1 METKLTYKYIGDRDL
16 CDAKILLEAGSAST
30 TGRLVQQAVEKNLK
44 QFIEDNGDTND
55 LPILS
60 THNTVKLYNRVVE
73 LGGLPYNADDRK
85 MMALLR
91 EYYYDINY
99 PGADCRELT
108 REEAA
113 EAVCFADEFIEAIKF
128 KEKE

>member
-1 METKLTYKYIGDRDL
+1 MESKLTYKYIGDRDL
-16 CDAKILLEAGSAST
+16 RDAQVLLELGSASM

-44 QFIEDNGDTND
+44 QFIEDNGDTED

-60 THNTVKLYNRVVE
+60 AHNTVKLYDRVVA
-73 LGGLPYNADDRK
+73 LGGLTRNTDDRK

-91 EYYYDINY
+91 EYYYDTNY
-99 PGADCRELT
+99 PGEDCRELS

-113 EAVCFADEFIEAIKF
+113 EAVAFAADFIRAIRF
-128 KEKE
+128 RR

>member
-16 CDAKILLEAGSAST
+16 ADAKILLESGSASM

-44 QFIEDNGDTND
+44 QYIEDNGTIDD

-60 THNTVKLYNRVVE
+60 AHNTVKLYDRVAA
-73 LGGLPYNADDRK
+73 LGGVINNPADRK

-91 EYYYDINY
+91 EYYYDTNY
-99 PGADCRELT
+99 PGEDCRELS

-113 EAVCFADEFIEAIKF
+113 EAVSFAAEFIAGIKF
-128 KEKE
+128 